1 MNTIEIGDTVEKL
14 RGLVVDDTVVY
25 RKILTQAVEN
35 TDLCEV
41 VKTAPN
47 GSIALDWLAQKE
59 FDVVL
64 LDVFMPELDGIETL
78 KRIKQQYPHI
88 EVIMI
93 SSDGAESVKNTVKA
107 LELGALEFVLK
118 PTQGDPER
126 NIEAITRM
134 LKVLFAQ
141 IQIKKMGRSRSA
153 SAAGGTS
160 TRNAG
165 TESRTQTLGAGKGPG
180 ADPVK
185 KTGVSNK
192 LSTDK
197 IRAHTPL
204 PNRKKATFQD
214 ADLILIASSTGGP
227 VALEKV
233 LSQLQEPLKVPLLIV
248 QHMPKNFTRVLAQ
261 SLNQKSGLH
270 IVEAEENMVIEPGKA
285 IIAAGGYH
293 MIAEEKEGKKI
304 VKLLETEYVN
314 GVRPAADVLFS
325 SLTQLYRNQR
335 ILVVVLT
342 GMGTDG
348 TKGVAKLA
356 EETQVFTITQSEDT
370 CVVYGMPRSV
380 DDSGLSDES
389 LALDLIPA
397 RIQSFGLRRR

>member
-25 RKILTQAVEN
+25 RKILTRAVEN
-35 TDLCEV
+35 TGLCEV

-47 GSIALDWLAQKE
+47 GSIALEWLEQKA

-64 LDVFMPELDGIETL
+64 LDVFMPQLDGIESL

-93 SSDGAESVKNTVKA
+93 SSHGAESVKNTVKA

-118 PTQGDPER
+118 PTQGNAER
-126 NIEAITRM
+126 NIETITRM

-141 IQIKKMGRSRSA
+141 IQIKKMGRLRSEA
-153 SAAGGTS
+153 VSAGTGTGGTEPRKTTLVANQS
-160 TRNAG
+160 QI
-165 TESRTQTLGAGKGPG
+165 TESVNHTEIADKLRAGKIP
-180 ADPVK
+180 A
-185 KTGVSNK
+185 S
-192 LSTDK
+192 
-197 IRAHTPL
+197 
-204 PNRKKATFQD
+204 RKKSTFHE

-233 LSQLQEPLKVPLLIV
+233 LSQLQEPLKVPMLIV

-270 IVEAEENMVIEPGKA
+270 IVEAEENMLIEPGKV

-293 MIAEEKEGKKI
+293 MVAEEKDGKKR

-325 SLTQLYRNQR
+325 SLTQPYQNQR

-356 EETQVFTITQSEDT
+356 EETQVYTLTQSEDT
-370 CVVYGMPRSV
+370 CVVYGMPRSL
-380 DDSGLSDES
+380 DENGLTDES
-389 LALDLIPA
+389 LDLDLIAA
-397 RIQSFGLRRR
+397 RIQTFGLRRR